1 MQIDKFEKK
10 AAEFIQE
17 NNLSNIK
24 EGTFFV
30 MNIQAGFRD
39 KRLAFQVL
47 GNNRF
52 IFEVEAE
59 DWDTLFDKAFR
70 VLKAYGPKATR
81 ERGNT
86 QTEETTEPTT
96 EE

>member
-1 MQIDKFEKK
+1 MQIEKFEKK
-10 AAEFIQE
+10 AAEFIKE
-17 NNLSNIK
+17 NNLSDIK

-30 MNIQAGFRD
+30 MNMQAGFRD

-47 GNNRF
+47 GTRRF

-70 VLKAYGPKATR
+70 VLKGYGPKATR
-81 ERGNT
+81 ERSNT
-86 QTEETTEPTT
+86 QTEETETT
-96 EE
+96 ESNE